1 MRKILLIASAFVL
14 TISADAQIKREQPK
28 SGPTPQVQVK
38 KPTEFKMSNGLTVMV
53 VEDHKLPRVS
63 YTLTIDTP
71 PYAEGDK
78 VGVSGIT
85 SAVVGSGTAKTSKEK
100 FLEEADF
107 MGANIG
113 FWNTGAS
120 GSGLSKYA
128 DRILEMMA
136 EGALYPLFE
145 QEEFDKVKA
154 QTIEGLKASER
165 STSAIASR
173 VQSALLFGKNHPR
186 GEFETEETI
195 NNITLDDVKK
205 NYKDYF
211 VPENAYLVIIGD
223 VDTDHIKKKV
233 ESLFKDWKKASAPK
247 TTYPTPKNVPTTQID
262 FVDVPNAVQSEIA
275 LQNLVDLKMTE
286 KDYFAALMANQILG
300 GGGEGRLFLNLRE
313 EHGWTYGAYS
323 SLGSGKYTTRF
334 VATASVRNTVTDS
347 AVVEFMNELT
357 RIRDTKVSKEELDL
371 AKAKYI
377 GNFVMETQKPGT
389 IASFALRTKTQ
400 NLPEDFYEN
409 YIQSINAVTAD
420 DVQRAAKKYFLA
432 NNFRIVIAGKAS
444 EVLTGLESLDYP
456 INFYDRYATPT
467 EKPEVKTVDASV
479 TPQTVL
485 ENYIKAIGG
494 RENIDKI
501 TSLSIVYEGS
511 LQGAPVSMTRKQTN
525 RGHMLVSMIAMGQE
539 MMKQVVTPES
549 AYVMQQ
555 GQRFD
560 MEGEDLKEMQE
571 SAVLFTELK
580 KVENANQYTLT
591 GIENFNDEDAYVLKQ
606 DDTAY
611 YYSVATGLKLGEVTT
626 IEQGGQT
633 MSMAQTVGDYKEI
646 KGVKIP
652 QFMSIPLGP
661 GMNIDLEAKE
671 IKVNEGVTDAD
682 FK

>member
-1 MRKILLIASAFVL
+1 MRKIFLLASALVL
-14 TISADAQIKREQPK
+14 TLSAGAQIKREQPK

-38 KPTEFKMSNGLTVMV
+38 KPTEFKLDNGLTVMV

-78 VGVSGIT
+78 VGVSGMT
-85 SAVVGSGTAKTSKEK
+85 SSVIGNGTTKTPKDK

-107 MGANIG
+107 MGASIG

-154 QTIEGLKASER
+154 QTIEGLKASEK

-173 VQSALLFGKNHPR
+173 VRSALLFGKNHPN
-186 GEFETEETI
+186 GEFETEESI

-211 VPENAYLVIIGD
+211 VPENAYLVVIGD
-223 VDTDHIKKKV
+223 VDANHVKKQV
-233 ESLFKDWKKASAPK
+233 EKLFKDWKKASAPK
-247 TTYPTPKNVPTTQID
+247 ANYPKPSNVAKTQID
-262 FVDVPNAVQSEIA
+262 FVDVSNAVQSEIGI
-275 LQNLVDLKMTE
+275 QNLVDLKMTD

-313 EHGWTYGAYS
+313 AHGWTYGAYS

-389 IASFALRTKTQ
+389 IANFALRTKTQ
-400 NLPEDFYEN
+400 NLPGDFYEN
-409 YIQSINAVTAD
+409 YIKNINAVTAD

-432 NNFRIVIAGKAS
+432 DNFRIVIAGKAS
-444 EVLTGLESLDYP
+444 EVLEGLERLGYP
-456 INFYDRYATPT
+456 INFYDRYANPT
-467 EKPEVKTVDASV
+467 DKPEVKTVDANV
-479 TPQTVL
+479 TSKVVL

-494 RENIDKI
+494 QANLDKVA
-501 TSLSIVYEGS
+501 SISALYEGTF
-511 LQGAPVSMTRKQTN
+511 QGAPVTLTRKQTN
-525 RGHMLVSMIAMGQE
+525 KGQMLVSMMVMGQE
-539 MMKQVVTPES
+539 MMKQVVTADKGYMS
-549 AYVMQQ
+549 QQ
-555 GQRFD
+555 GQK
-560 MEGEDLKEMQE
+560 MELTGEELTEMQKE
-571 SAVLFTELK
+571 AVLFPEL
-580 KVENANQYTLT
+580 NDLAQADQFTLS
-591 GIENFNDEDAYVLKQ
+591 GIENFNGEDAYVLKKE
-606 DDTAY
+606 DTATY
-611 YYSVATGLKLGEVTT
+611 FSVATGLKLGEVTT
-626 IEQGGQT
+626 VEQAGQT
-633 MSMAQTVGDYKEI
+633 FSMSQTQGDYKEVN
-646 KGVKIP
+646 GVKIP
-652 QFMSIPLGP
+652 QSVSLPLGP
-661 GMNIDLEAKE
+661 GMNIDLQAKE

-682 FK
+682 FN